1 MSIQL
6 ENNRARLINCASV
19 NSWLFDASFF
29 SLDRFSSRS
38 RYKRELASN
47 SPLLIKSVIHTPT
60 LGFPITFAEE
70 LNSLENDSLTS
81 LDDVAIKGEC
91 LAIIRSEACA
101 MALHLSMSREGAASI
116 SCPASSAFSF
126 ELLNVQTAFLTSDAE
141 LVLQIVSN
149 SPLVIADEDLEPK
162 KD

>member
-6 ENNRARLINCASV
+6 ENNRARLINCESV
-19 NSWLFDASFF
+19 NSWVLDASFF

-38 RYKRELASN
+38 RYKREWASN
-47 SPLLIKSVIHTPT
+47 SSLLIKSVIHTPI
-60 LGFPITFAEE
+60 LGFPISFAEE

-101 MALHLSMSREGAASI
+101 MTLHLSMSREGTTNI

-126 ELLNVQTAFLTSDAE
+126 RLLNVQTAFLISDAE
-141 LVLQIVSN
+141 LAVQILLN
-149 SPLVIADEDLEPK
+149 SLLVIADEDLEPK
-162 KD
+162 K